1 MILLVIHKTFPA
13 FFGLSGHFPL
23 FPNIDR
29 DAVHRTETVP
39 RSVYTNTG
47 NNQGDDQV
55 KVKPGWL
62 DNSCY
67 NAGAWTEGQAGGVS
81 GRYCN
86 GGKAQWLNPGKERE
100 RSWRGGGLNCITSQ
114 IDDIGQKAFPCF
126 AVCNLWQVYKMFNH
140 TLLWS
145 FTLTLYRNII
155 FFLVSSECVYN
166 LLIHDCHGWPKKIIQ
181 SLCMHMTCVYRSS
194 SIISLIILMCKIC
207 HLGHL
212 LR

>member
-100 RSWRGGGLNCITSQ
+100 RSWRGGGVKLHNIT
-114 IDDIGQKAFPCF
+114 
-126 AVCNLWQVYKMFNH
+126 NRWH
-140 TLLWS
+140 
-145 FTLTLYRNII
+145 
-155 FFLVSSECVYN
+155 
-166 LLIHDCHGWPKKIIQ
+166 
-181 SLCMHMTCVYRSS
+181 RSKG
-194 SIISLIILMCKIC
+194 ISVFCCLQPVTGVQNVQPYTFVVIYTDFV
-207 HLGHL
+207 
-212 LR
+212 